1 MFCLCFAL
9 NSTLLHLGFQF
20 IGGIIGE
27 HIHFL
32 SLVLIEMADDA
43 LVKGDRRLDIGAF
56 HIV

>member
-1 MFCLCFAL
+1 MFRLCFAL
-9 NSTLLHLGFQF
+9 NSTLLNLGLQLVR
-20 IGGIIGE
+20 GVIGE

>member
-1 MFCLCFAL
+1 MFRLCFAL

-43 LVKGDRRLDIGAF
+43 LVKGDSRLDIGAF

>member
-1 MFCLCFAL
+1 MFRLCFAL
-9 NSTLLHLGFQF
+9 NSTLLHLEFQF
-20 IGGIIGE
+20 IGEIIGE